1 MLDKL
6 NLCKLKCEI
15 SMQITVNFT
24 LLVLLLVLLSD
35 LLGIK
40 FLALNLRNQCL

>member
-6 NLCKLKCEI
+6 NLCKLKSEI
-15 SMQITVNFT
+15 SIQITVNFAI
-24 LLVLLLVLLSD
+24 LVSLLVLLSD

-40 FLALNLRNQCL
+40 FLAFNLRIECL